1 MVAINYANRE
11 VSCKIVYYGPGLSGK
26 TTNLQYIHSK
36 VPNTTRGDLISLA
49 TDADRTLYFD
59 FLPINIGSINGFTT
73 RFQLYTVPGQVFY
86 NATRKLVL
94 RGVDGLIFVADSQR
108 DKADENVESLNNL
121 KENLAEYGYALE
133 DIPIILQ
140 YNKVDLPEIM
150 TVEEMDQ
157 LLNSHNWP
165 TFTSVA
171 HQGKGVF
178 DTLKLIIKLILENVK
193 KSGTAKKIAENQ
205 KPQPSASPEPQSQPA
220 QASESGA
227 VAPEHGRP
235 QQAGGSS
242 AQRSQ
247 PEPAQDGRLAASA
260 GETASSVAVA
270 DMPQQDPGRQD
281 MQATDKIR
289 VEQEREAAEA
299 ERAEAEAVSSNDPA
313 RQEDTYIGQKPEQQE
328 MSAEPEPDEQT
339 VETDE
344 TRAEE
349 DQDLMIKR
357 ADQESYV
364 EDQPQDKS
372 KPQPQAEEIQ
382 PEADYDEPEE
392 VTEMPEE
399 TPAPEEEAV
408 PEPARDEAGEED
420 DQDEY
425 EEDIFALPTERPKM
439 AAPLKAKKKKK
450 GFFLFRL
457 FKKK

>member
-121 KENLAEYGYALE
+121 KENLDEYGYALE

-178 DTLKLIIKLILENVK
+178 DTLKLIIKMILENVK
-193 KSGTAKKIAENQ
+193 KSGTAKQIAEKQ
-205 KPQPSASPEPQSQPA
+205 GAQPAESAEPQPQSKPVAETEPAP
-220 QASESGA
+220 SEY
-227 VAPEHGRP
+227 P
-235 QQAGGSS
+235 QKSAGGS
-242 AQRSQ
+242 APGSQ
-247 PEPAQDGRLAASA
+247 PEPARDGRLAASA
-260 GETASSVAVA
+260 GESASSVAVA
-270 DMPQQDPGRQD
+270 DMPQQDPNRQD
-281 MQATDKIR
+281 MQATDKIK
-289 VEQEREAAEA
+289 VEQQREAAEA
-299 ERAEAEAVSSNDPA
+299 ERAEAEAASSNDPA

-328 MSAEPEPDEQT
+328 MSADPEPDEQT

-364 EDQPQDKS
+364 EDQPQDKP
-372 KPQPQAEEIQ
+372 KPEPEAEEIQ
-382 PEADYDEPEE
+382 PTADYDEPEE

-399 TPAPEEEAV
+399 TPAPEEEEM
-408 PEPARDEAGEED
+408 PEPVRDEAGEED
-420 DQDEY
+420 DEDEY